1 MAAGRPAAA
10 ARPGRAGGGPGP
22 LPIPDP
28 HRPETQWLTAL
39 RAWTEQRCAVGAGR
53 IDWYVRDDPA
63 PAALAVGRRSI
74 AVSTGFLRPLYD
86 GALSHRQAVAVLL
99 HEAGHHVTD
108 RCRYGLVVCWL
119 GSDGPPCGMPFTV
132 IAGTF
137 RVVGQTRAGNPSGLE
152 PDGDS
157 IQFRP
162 TDPDLLDRLPIL
174 ESPVRLTSIGS
185 TQLRMEGIDALEI
198 HFAGSHQPRP
208 LADQGR
214 DALTDRLGLVPITYR
229 EPGRTRVRPPAVND
243 GQPGWI
249 ASRSLDVHGRPV
261 AWVFT
266 GAPPEPDGSQVF
278 VDDALAVT
286 STNHAQLV
294 AGAAYPL
301 FYDTC
306 SPRCARSWPTPRSQR
321 SSARMGCGQATAP

>member
-1 MAAGRPAAA
+1 
-10 ARPGRAGGGPGP
+10 
-22 LPIPDP
+22 
-28 HRPETQWLTAL
+28 
-39 RAWTEQRCAVGAGR
+39 
-53 IDWYVRDDPA
+53 
-63 PAALAVGRRSI
+63 
-74 AVSTGFLRPLYD
+74 
-86 GALSHRQAVAVLL
+86 
-99 HEAGHHVTD
+99 
-108 RCRYGLVVCWL
+108 
-119 GSDGPPCGMPFTV
+119 MPFTV

-137 RVVGQTRAGNPSGLE
+137 RVVGQTRAGNPSGFE

-229 EPGRTRVRPPAVND
+229 EPGRTRVRPPAIND
-243 GQPGWI
+243 GQPRWI

-301 FYDTC
+301 FYDTLHGREGC
-306 SPRCARSWPTPRSQR
+306 FAGPLPDRAELRGPSYR
-321 SSARMGCGQATAP
+321 SSRRGRRAGVAPNHATATPASAPNRWDCQDTPGCPGSTPSAKPL